1 MGVKAADGMGEPPL
15 EKGIERAQ
23 EEKKRKKWKE
33 NKEWR
38 GKKDSL

>member
-1 MGVKAADGMGEPPL
+1 MEWENRRF

-23 EEKKRKKWKE
+23 EEKKRRKWKE